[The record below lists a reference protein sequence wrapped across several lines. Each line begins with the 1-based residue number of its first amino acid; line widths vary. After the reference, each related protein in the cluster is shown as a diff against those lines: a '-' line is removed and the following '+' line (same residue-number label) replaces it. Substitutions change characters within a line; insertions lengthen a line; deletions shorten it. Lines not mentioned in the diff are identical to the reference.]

1 MNGGISLKR
10 IIIFSLFFLFT
21 LNLTFANENY
31 FIQGIS
37 IIGLKNVSYD
47 VVQNML
53 NIKVLNTY
61 DVNYIEGQI
70 NKLKESGY
78 FKFVSY
84 ELKKLDVGYDLII
97 KVEEFPVITDIIFPD
112 IKLMKIDDIK
122 KVIYSGKG
130 KFFIED
136 KIKEDCEKIE
146 GLYRSKGFVL
156 EMSPQYIFKD
166 GILTFIWKEAPIL
179 GNIEIK
185 SDNQWEKKIIED
197 NLNLSIGDPL
207 DLRKIDE
214 LNQKLLK
221 KNIRIKIIPEWAFEE
236 GYTILYLNV
245 DHLSPRVVSLSYER
259 NERINLDFSY
269 YLSNYGNFY
278 LSISNDMQGSLD
290 YLISW
295 QRDFLKVYFGDNY
308 WGLSIYKILSN
319 NNNIVGEIGFKNN
332 PNINDKV
339 LNFNITQDSTLEEDG
354 IYKSGSYFNFSI
366 DFHGGGSNYNYS
378 LASLS
383 GKYFIRYGESLN
395 ERILG
400 FMGDIRYP
408 FGDSPEDG
416 ALYLK
421 ITYAFPLN
429 KGMYLTLSL
438 GGDSCF
444 NPKDLISA
452 SDIRISPFF
461 GMEFSV
467 SQKSLFYAFGL
478 ESNLVSL
485 RKFYIKSKLEF

>member
-10 IIIFSLFFLFT
+10 IIIFSLFLLIT
-21 LNLTFANENY
+21 LNLTFADENY

-47 VVQNML
+47 TVQNIL

-61 DVNYIEGQI
+61 NGKYIEGQL

-78 FKFVSY
+78 FKSVSY
-84 ELKKLDVGYDLII
+84 DLKKLDGGYELII
-97 KVEEFPVITDIIFPD
+97 KVEEFPVVADIIFPD
-112 IKLMKIDDIK
+112 IKLITINAIQ

-136 KIKEDCEKIE
+136 KVKEDCKKIE
-146 GLYRSKGFVL
+146 DLYRKKGFVL
-156 EMSPQYIFKD
+156 EISPQYIFKD
-166 GILTFIWKEAPIL
+166 GILSFIWKEAPII
-179 GNIEIK
+179 GSIEII
-185 SDNQWEKKIIED
+185 SGNQWEKKVIEE

-207 DLRKIDE
+207 DLKKIDE

-221 KNIRIKIIPEWAFEE
+221 KNIRIKIIPEWAFE
-236 GYTILYLNV
+236 GAYTILYLNV
-245 DHLSPRVVSLSYER
+245 EYLSPRIVSLIYEK
-259 NERINLDFSY
+259 NERVNLRFSY
-269 YLSNYGNFY
+269 YLSNYGN
-278 LSISNDMQGSLD
+278 LELNISNNMRGSFD

-295 QRDFLKVYFGDNY
+295 QREFLKVYFGDNY
-308 WGLSIYKILSN
+308 WGLSINKTLSSS
-319 NNNIVGEIGFKNN
+319 NNIVGEIGFKNN
-332 PNINDKV
+332 PNLDDKV
-339 LNFNITQDSTLEEDG
+339 LSFDITQDATLEG
-354 IYKSGSYFNFSI
+354 NGVYKSGSYFNFGI

-383 GKYFIRYGESLN
+383 GKYFIRYGEGLN

-400 FMGDIRYP
+400 LMGDIRYP

-416 ALYLK
+416 SLYLK

-429 KGMYLTLSL
+429 KWIYLTLSV

-444 NPKDLISA
+444 NPRDLVSA
-452 SDIRISPFF
+452 SDIRINPFF
-461 GMEFSV
+461 GVEFSV
-467 SQKSLFYAFGL
+467 TQKSLFSAFGL
-478 ESNLVSL
+478 ESDLVSL
-485 RKFYIKSKLEF
+485 RNFYIKSKLEF